1 MTDKIEEQGHKRGC
15 EGRNY
20 ACTCGYDDRVEA
32 ELSRLRS
39 ALENAPDRR
48 HFEILAEAMA
58 EVKATSDGL
67 SYQPIADIV
76 AGCLEE
82 IDALSLQEEE
92 AR

>member
-39 ALENAPDRR
+39 SNEAKRKALEQIRDVYFEDAKELQYLNA
-48 HFEILAEAMA
+48 
-58 EVKATSDGL
+58 KATIIERL
-67 SYQPIADIV
+67 SSIAST
-76 AGCLEE
+76 
-82 IDALSLQEEE
+82 ALSLQEEE